1 MSKSIV
7 GSKSYGFAVR
17 TVRLCKILREKG
29 VEPVLSRQL
38 LKAGTSI
45 GANIHEALN
54 TQTQPDFVNK
64 LSIAQKECGE
74 TLYWLNLL
82 KDTECLTESE
92 YFSIYDDAYELQKI
106 IRSIILTSKAN
117 SASKKPAA
125 SATPQTHNS

>member
-1 MSKSIV
+1 M
-7 GSKSYGFAVR
+7 
-17 TVRLCKILREKG
+17 
-29 VEPVLSRQL
+29 LSRQL